1 MTGFRAL
8 CEEAVAAT
16 RAAPPGRTPSLIATL
31 FGDVVEAHG
40 GEIWL
45 GSLVR
50 LMAPLGVG
58 ERLVRTAVS
67 RLARDGFLSGTR
79 SGRRSFYRVSDH
91 ARPKVERLER
101 RIYHA
106 DAPPW
111 NGDWH
116 LVFTGTLG
124 IEPSRRAELRRRLV
138 WLGFGVVAPNVYGHP
153 TAPLEPVWQ
162 LLEEMGVADQAVVMR
177 AAKIDRS
184 RGLSERE
191 MAAQCFRLEG
201 VAQGYRDFIA
211 AFTPLADA
219 LAATGSRGGHPE
231 HCFVLRVRLIHAYR
245 RVVLKDPTLPRA
257 LLPDAWPGHEA
268 QRLCAAL
275 HRGLQPAAETFIRGV
290 AEDRAGPYGPVTP
303 GHAGR
308 FRHLDG

>member
-1 MTGFRAL
+1 MTGFREL
-8 CEEAVAAT
+8 CETAVAEARAT
-16 RAAPPGRTPSLIATL
+16 PPARTPSLLATL

-79 SGRRSFYRVSDH
+79 SGRRSFYRVSEH

-111 NGDWH
+111 NGDWR

-124 IEPSRRAELRRRLV
+124 IEPPRRAELRRRLV

-153 TAPLEPVWQ
+153 TASLEPVWQ
-162 LLEEMGVADQAVVMR
+162 LLEETGVADQAVVMS
-177 AAKIDRS
+177 AAKFDRS
-184 RGLSERE
+184 RGLSDRE
-191 MAAQCFRLEG
+191 MAAQCFRLEV

-211 AFTPLADA
+211 EFSPFAEA
-219 LAATGSRGGHPE
+219 LAATGPGESHPE
-231 HCFVLRVRLIHAYR
+231 HCFVLRTLLVHGYR
-245 RVVLKDPTLPRA
+245 RIVLKDPALPRA
-257 LLPDAWPGHEA
+257 LLPDDWPGHEA

-275 HRGLQPAAETFIRGV
+275 HRGLQLHAEAFIRAAG
-290 AEDRAGPYGPVTP
+290 EDRAGPYGPVTP